1 MPSTT
6 ESPAKVDVEVT
17 VNGKEEYLQVEPR
30 MLLVEMLREEL
41 GLTGAHVGCESSYC
55 GACTVLL
62 DGEPVKTC
70 TVFAVQAHESEITT
84 VEGLSEEGELHELQ
98 ESFSENHALQCGYCT
113 PGLLMSGKALLDRN
127 PDATKKEIKKA
138 ISGNVCRCTG
148 YQNIVK
154 AIDQVTE
161 GSSNDES

>member
-6 ESPAKVDVEVT
+6 ESPPKVDVEVT
-17 VNGKEEYLQVEPR
+17 VNGKEEHLQVEPR

-41 GLTGAHVGCESSYC
+41 DLTGVHVGCESSYC

-70 TVFAVQAHESEITT
+70 TVFAAQVHESEITT
-84 VEGLSEEGELHELQ
+84 VEGLSEGGELHELQ

-113 PGLLMSGKALLDRN
+113 PGLLMSGKALLDEK
-127 PDATKKEIKKA
+127 PDASKKEIKKA

-161 GSSNDES
+161 GSSADGS

>member
-17 VNGKEEYLQVEPR
+17 VNGEEEHLRVEPR

-41 GLTGAHVGCESSYC
+41 DLTGAHVGCESSYC

-70 TVFAVQAHESEITT
+70 TVFAVQVHESEITT
-84 VEGLSEEGELHELQ
+84 VEGLSEGGELHELQ
-98 ESFSENHALQCGYCT
+98 ESFSENHALQCGFCT
-113 PGLLMSGKALLDRN
+113 PGLLMSGKALLDRK
-127 PDATKKEIKKA
+127 PDASEKEIKKA

-154 AIDQVTE
+154 AIDEVTE
-161 GSSNDES
+161 GSSDDGS